1 MSITEVLDTLDELLD
16 KSLSLPLSGGKCV
29 IDAEKVRD
37 LIDDIRVNLP
47 AEIKQAQSIV
57 SDRSEILEAAK
68 KESEMIIRKAEER
81 AKALV
86 AQEEIIR
93 ASQNKAQ
100 DILTQTQVRSRE
112 MRQAAQEYSDDR
124 LRISEESL
132 AKAIS
137 DIRAARQALKGGKSQ

>member
-16 KSLSLPLSGGKCV
+16 KSWSLPLSGGRCV
-29 IDAEKVRD
+29 VDAEKVRD

-68 KESEMIIRKAEER
+68 KESEQIIRKAEEK

-86 AQEEIIR
+86 AHEEILR

-100 DILTQTQVRSRE
+100 DILTQTQVKSRE
-112 MRQAAQEYSDDR
+112 MRQAAQEYSDDM

-132 AKAIS
+132 AKAIG
-137 DIRAARQALKGGKSQ
+137 DIRTARQALKGGRQK